1 MGQVGYPRRQPR
13 IELVDGNGNVVE
25 SDTLILDVNGNYV
38 YLTNQQGVFTVR
50 VKETHWLRQAF
61 RNVNLNTDVT
71 LNFNLINGDVNN
83 DNLIDD
89 ADLLRVLFAFG
100 QQCNDCPEDLNGDG
114 VVDDADLLIVLFNFG
129 RQGD

>member
-1 MGQVGYPRRQPR
+1 MATMSISPISRGSSPCGSRRR
-13 IELVDGNGNVVE
+13 TG
-25 SDTLILDVNGNYV
+25 
-38 YLTNQQGVFTVR
+38 
-50 VKETHWLRQAF
+50 LRQAF

-83 DNLIDD
+83 DNLIGD

-100 QQCNDCPEDLNGDG
+100 QRCDDCPEDLNGDG
-114 VVDDADLLIVLFNFG
+114 MVDDADLLIVLFNFG